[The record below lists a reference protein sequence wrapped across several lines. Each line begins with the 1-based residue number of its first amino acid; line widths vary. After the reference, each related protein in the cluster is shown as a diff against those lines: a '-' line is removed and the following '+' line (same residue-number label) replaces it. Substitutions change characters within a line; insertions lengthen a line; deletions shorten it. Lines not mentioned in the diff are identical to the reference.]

1 MPRYDYKCAQC
12 ETVFDVERSM
22 DVASEPYPCPFCG
35 DPSRR
40 VFTMPRLL
48 IKPDPNDNR
57 PVWHSHGMFGHS
69 HAPGRGFHGRGKG
82 AWDESE

>member
-1 MPRYDYKCAQC
+1 MPRYDYKCDAC
-12 ETVFDVERSM
+12 ATTFDVERSM
-22 DVASEPYPCPFCG
+22 DVASEPCDCPFCG

-57 PVWHSHGMFGHS
+57 PVWHAHGMFGHS
-69 HAPGRGFHGRGKG
+69 HAPGRGFHGRRKG
-82 AWDESE
+82 AVNEE

>member
-1 MPRYDYKCAQC
+1 MPRYDYKCEQC

-22 DVASEPYPCPFCG
+22 NDASEPHPCPFCG

-69 HAPGRGFHGRGKG
+69 HAPGRGFHGRQKSTP
-82 AWDESE
+82 DSTE